1 MHERASDLKKLFDQK
16 KYSEIIEIIDNEI
29 KEEDINSGL
38 INLSGVCKI
47 LRDKSR
53 MSLNEAINDFRK
65 AYLREKNTK
74 NSFEALKNL
83 INVSMDL
90 FDFDFKENIKN
101 FPHKIFDYQQVN
113 CGQKILDYNALETNL
128 KVI

>member
-1 MHERASDLKKLFDQK
+1 MHERASDLRKLFDQK

-65 AYLREKNTK
+65 GYLREKNTK

-90 FDFDFKENIKN
+90 FDFDFKENIN
-101 FPHKIFDYQQVN
+101 DFPHEIFDEIFSY
-113 CGQKILDYNALETNL
+113 L
-128 KVI
+128 KDIYLPVYCL